1 MIFKKI
7 YTKINSGVIK
17 IPTLIGLGVLLIGLA
32 GGVFLTTEN
41 QILKTRAAASLT
53 PKNVNV
59 YNLSA
64 SSAAIFW
71 QTDEAAT
78 GFVQAGASQM
88 PSNKSTYR
96 DDRDISTPQPHKL
109 HFVTLTNLTPN
120 TIYYYQIYS
129 GEIIYPNTPAT
140 FTTLSPTET
149 LDWNPVVGIILETSN
164 RPIDEALVILELE
177 NAQKLA
183 TITKTGGNFIM
194 PLSNL
199 RDANL
204 IKSFSG
210 NNTPHKAKLIIS
222 SPQSSSQVSIF
233 IPSENPSLPPVL
245 LGKDTD
251 LTQNSTQQKPT
262 TIPISV
268 EIQKYDLNSDGI
280 INATDLS
287 IILKNFGDIKNNA
300 SVSAEKQKV
309 DLNKDGAIDQKDVNL
324 ILPYLK

>member
-32 GGVFLTTEN
+32 GGVYLTTQN
-41 QILKTRAAASLT
+41 QILKTKAASSLT

-59 YNLSA
+59 YNLSE

-78 GFVQAGASQM
+78 GFVQAGTSQM
-88 PSNKSTYR
+88 PNKSTYR

-120 TIYYYQIYS
+120 TTYSYQIYS

-140 FTTLSPTET
+140 FTTLSPTKT
-149 LDWNPVVGIILETSN
+149 LNWNPIVGTIINPDN
-164 RPIDEALVILELE
+164 RPVDEALIVLELA
-177 NAQKLA
+177 NAQKQA

-199 RDANL
+199 RNADL
-204 IKSFSG
+204 SKSFSE
-210 NNTPHKAKLIIS
+210 NNTPYKAKLIIS
-222 SPQSSSQVSIF
+222 GPQSSSQASILV
-233 IPSENPSLPPVL
+233 PSENSSLPPVI

-251 LTQNSTQQKPT
+251 LTQNNVSA
-262 TIPISV
+262 
-268 EIQKYDLNSDGI
+268 EIQKYDLNGDGI

-287 IILKNFGDIKNNA
+287 IVLKNFGDIKNTA
-300 SVSAEKQKV
+300 SISAEKQKI
-309 DLNKDGAIDQKDVNL
+309 DLNKDGLIDQKDVNL

>member
-7 YTKINSGVIK
+7 YTKIHSGVIK
-17 IPTLIGLGVLLIGLA
+17 IPTLIGLGVLLVGLA
-32 GGVFLTTEN
+32 GGVYLTTQN
-41 QILKTRAAASLT
+41 QILKTRAAASFA

-71 QTDEAAT
+71 QTDEAVT
-78 GFVQAGASQM
+78 GFVQFVQAETSE
-88 PSNKSTYR
+88 KSIYR
-96 DDRDISTPQPHKL
+96 DDRDVNTPQPHKL

-120 TIYYYQIYS
+120 TTYSYQIYS

-149 LDWNPVVGIILETSN
+149 LNWNPVVGIILNADN
-164 RPIDEALVILELE
+164 RPADEALIVLELA
-177 NAQKLA
+177 NAQKQA
-183 TITKTGGNFIM
+183 TVTKMGGNFIM

-199 RDANL
+199 RTADL
-204 IKSFSG
+204 LKIFSG

-222 SPQSSSQVSIF
+222 SPQSSSRVSIF
-233 IPSENPSLPPVL
+233 VPSENPSLPPVI
-245 LGKDTD
+245 LGKDAD
-251 LTQNSTQQKPT
+251 LTQNSTHQKPT
-262 TIPISV
+262 TTPISV
-268 EIQKYDLNSDGI
+268 EIQKYDLNSDSI
-280 INATDLS
+280 INATDIS

-300 SVSAEKQKV
+300 SVSAEKQKM